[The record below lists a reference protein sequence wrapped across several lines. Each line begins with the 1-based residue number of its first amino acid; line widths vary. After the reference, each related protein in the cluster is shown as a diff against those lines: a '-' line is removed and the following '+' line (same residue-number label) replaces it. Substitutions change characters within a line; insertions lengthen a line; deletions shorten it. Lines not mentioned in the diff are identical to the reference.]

1 MEIGSKLI
9 IKKIEPQITQD
20 GKEFLSVVLLEKV
33 YNMKRP
39 YANKWETAQYKAQL
53 FTDLPV
59 EEAKFDL
66 DISKDK
72 YSTKNISNPE
82 RSIIRIT
89 DFKFEKVTAWKGQ
102 VQLKT
107 DLNQPIMNDKFYIT
121 GCEFDKVGWKS
132 NERIIREQKEKIEEQ
147 KKLIREQKN
156 EIKKLQDALCNA
168 NTDLSRSNGSKTEET
183 KEVDNLL
190 GKEEKAVKNEMSDLF
205 EFGEI

>member
-72 YSTKNISNPE
+72 YSIKNISNPK

-107 DLNQPIMNDKFYIT
+107 DLNQPIMNDRFYIT
-121 GCEFDKVGWKS
+121 GCEFDKAGWKS
-132 NERIIREQKEKIEEQ
+132 NQRIIKEQKEKIEQQ
-147 KKLIREQKN
+147 KQIIKEQKN
-156 EIKKLQDALCNA
+156 VIKTLQDTIYNI
-168 NTDLSRSNGSKTEET
+168 NTDLSRFNGVKTEET
-183 KEVDNLL
+183 EEVDNLL
-190 GKEEKAVKNEMSDLF
+190 DKEEKAVKNEMGDLF

>member
-9 IKKIEPQITQD
+9 IKKIEPQITKD
-20 GKEFLSVVLLEKV
+20 GNEFLSVVLLEKV
-33 YNMKRP
+33 YNTKRP
-39 YANKWETAQYKAQL
+39 FANKWETAQYKAQL

-59 EEAKFDL
+59 EEAQFDL

-72 YSTKNISNPE
+72 YSIKNISNPE
-82 RSIIRIT
+82 KSIIRIT

-121 GCEFDKVGWKS
+121 GCEFDKQGWKS
-132 NERIIREQKEKIEEQ
+132 NERIIREQNEKIEGQ
-147 KKLIREQKN
+147 KQLIKEQKN
-156 EIKKLQDALCNA
+156 EIKKLQHTIDSLNA
-168 NTDLSRSNGSKTEET
+168 SLSRSNKGKNGES

-190 GKEEKAVKNEMSDLF
+190 GEEEKAVKNEMSDLF
-205 EFGEI
+205 GLGEV

>member
-66 DISKDK
+66 DNSKDK
-72 YSTKNISNPE
+72 YSVKNISNPE

-132 NERIIREQKEKIEEQ
+132 NERIIKEQKEKIDEQ
-147 KKLIREQKN
+147 KKIIKEQKN
-156 EIKKLQDALCNA
+156 KIKKLQSVISEVNA
-168 NTDLSRSNGSKTEET
+168 HLSRSNRATNGEIEEF
-183 KEVDNLL
+183 DNLL
-190 GKEEKAVKNEMSDLF
+190 SEEEKSVKDKMSDLF
-205 EFGEI
+205 ELGEV